1 MLIAPIWSACRGLS
15 RAWDRAA
22 AKPTLSGGLIQGA
35 QRPWALRRWRTP
47 GFGTAATEPQG
58 GLDDQMLAGLDQL
71 LSRSLGL
78 RLAVVH
84 RARDDRH
91 AARSRRPRNDKFVGR
106 RPRRAA
112 AHGSCDQR
120 HRKQGLSVA
129 GSPGVWRMVAA

>member
-22 AKPTLSGGLIQGA
+22 ATPTLSGGLIQGA

-47 GFGTAATEPQG
+47 GFGTAATEPQD

-71 LSRSLGL
+71 LPRSLGL

-84 RARDDRH
+84 RAHDDRH
-91 AARSRRPRNDKFVGR
+91 AARSRQPRNDKFVGR
-106 RPRRAA
+106 RTRRGA
-112 AHGSCDQR
+112 AHPPRDQR
-120 HRKQGLSVA
+120 HRQQAWAVPAVLALGA
-129 GSPGVWRMVAA
+129 